1 MIKSGFRI
9 GIQTD
14 LTLEE
19 VTLMALLYHVKWV
32 LRVNPKPFISFVL
45 EIHDIYR

>member
-19 VTLMALLYHVKWV
+19 VTLMALLYHMK
-32 LRVNPKPFISFVL
+32 
-45 EIHDIYR
+45 